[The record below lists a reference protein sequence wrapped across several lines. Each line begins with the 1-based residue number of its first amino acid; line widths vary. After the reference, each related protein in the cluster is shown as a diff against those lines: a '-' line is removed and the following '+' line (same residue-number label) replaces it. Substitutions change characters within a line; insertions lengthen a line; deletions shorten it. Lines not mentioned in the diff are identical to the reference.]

1 MHELIT
7 KKEEGEKFFT
17 SFSFIK
23 ENVTVVTS
31 VYYIGE
37 FFFFFFFE
45 HGNFKK
51 V

>member
-37 FFFFFFFE
+37 FFFFFFE